1 MLPFIVLLLAT
12 LLFRLLGVI
21 GVPLFSTWHA
31 ASTWGLAAMLLLTAS
46 AHFNAM
52 KGDLIKMVP
61 RQFPFPNQI
70 VQITGILEILG
81 AIGLLI
87 PLTRTAA
94 GICLAILFVAML
106 PANINAARH
115 AVTLRGRAA
124 TSLWLRIPM
133 QVIFIAVALWGA
145 LG

>member
-1 MLPFIVLLLAT
+1 MLPFIVLLGAT
-12 LLFRLLGVI
+12 LLFRLSGAL
-21 GVPLFSTWHA
+21 GVPLFTTWHA
-31 ASTWGLAAMLLLTAS
+31 AALWGLAVMLMLTAS
-46 AHFNAM
+46 AHFNSM

-61 RQFPFPNQI
+61 RQFPFPDRI
-70 VQITGILEILG
+70 IQITGILEILG

-87 PLTRTAA
+87 PFTRTAA

-106 PANINAARH
+106 PANINAARN
-115 AVTLRGRAA
+115 AITLRGRAA
-124 TSLWLRIPM
+124 TQLWLRIPM